1 MLNLINTNLSHRRVC
16 KVGIGAIIHR
26 LHFPEY
32 CIALEWLVRAVST
45 VDHVIQRVEVK
56 FSCRGDDSN
65 VADTDTLSPIF
76 DRKLPSW
83 LRNP

>member
-1 MLNLINTNLSHRRVC
+1 LLNLINTNLSHRRVC

-26 LHFPEY
+26 LHFPEI
-32 CIALEWLVRAVST
+32 IALEWLVRAVST

-76 DRKLPSW
+76 DRKLHSW
-83 LRNP
+83 LRHP